1 MQPYSSFIN
10 PCLNSFEYGI
20 LLSEQ
25 CHDKKKRGSNMTM
38 EQVDRIIEEFEQL
51 SVDELKAVSE
61 RFLESKR
68 LSVDDLKAVS
78 ERILEEIE
86 DREWDRLLSSPES
99 IAEAEQERAKTMEA
113 IATGD
118 IM

>member
-1 MQPYSSFIN
+1 MA
-10 PCLNSFEYGI
+10 
-20 LLSEQ
+20 
-25 CHDKKKRGSNMTM
+25 K

-61 RFLESKR
+61 RLLESKR
-68 LSVDDLKAVS
+68 LSLDDLKAVS

-86 DREWDRLLSSPES
+86 DREWDRLLSSPEG
-99 IAEAEQERAKTMEA
+99 IADAEQERAKTMEA

-118 IM
+118 IIEYIPGKSLEELFHAKSYRRDPH